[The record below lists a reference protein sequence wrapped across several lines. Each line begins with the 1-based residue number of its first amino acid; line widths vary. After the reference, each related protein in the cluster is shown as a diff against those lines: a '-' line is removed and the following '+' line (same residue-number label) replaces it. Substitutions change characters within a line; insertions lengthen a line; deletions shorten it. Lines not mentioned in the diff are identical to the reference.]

1 MGFIKTALWHSYTLL
16 CLFMASYA
24 SESSEGKGGRPVLH
38 HDMSVQ
44 HFLNSYDY
52 FNPYELSPK
61 KLSNVVLAYVTP
73 WNSNGFEKTK
83 IFAQKFSIVSPVWFQ
98 LKPEGLKIEG
108 RHHVDHKWIEAIK
121 AVNADIK
128 VAPRVIFD
136 NWGAGD
142 YQGVFS
148 NNQKRLDC
156 IKTLRGLLK
165 EYNFDGITLE
175 VWMQHFGTS
184 QQSLIDFLIELAKGI
199 HKDGKLLILPIPPA
213 VYKGNFEGRFNRV
226 HFDLLEPH
234 VDYFSLMSYDYSNP
248 YEPGENSPVEWIIRC
263 IKSLAPEGAD
273 LKRLATKRAKILVG
287 LNFYGY
293 DYVPS
298 KKHGQAVL
306 RNDVL
311 GVVKS
316 LNPTFKWH
324 EKSAE
329 HSLEYTDN
337 EGQRHS
343 MYFPT
348 AYSIAKRVAI
358 AEELGTGLSI
368 WELGQ
373 GFDSFLEQI

>member
-1 MGFIKTALWHSYTLL
+1 
-16 CLFMASYA
+16 MASYA

-306 RNDVL
+306 RNEWVL
-311 GVVKS
+311 VHRFPNLTALVSWADISTSTVVS
-316 LNPTFKWH
+316 PTNPAQLASIFAFFFTR
-324 EKSAE
+324 
-329 HSLEYTDN
+329 DN